1 MSPEENLRAAYSFY
15 RKAADLGYS
24 DEEKGNKLRLL
35 RYAAENIVKVIETDP
50 DCEVKEVISS
60 KETIFVSTRWLAG
73 ATLVMEGNIRI
84 GYPLE
89 QHEESIAV
97 FEKAVGY
104 LPGSVLA
111 WNGLT
116 KACAGAYRRE
126 DALRANAKALEAD
139 PNDET
144 ARKYRDALNGCP
156 TIGVEPPGEPFFTYS
171 YGWNFILCIPIGIIG
186 IIGFFTRFQR
196 SRLSFAPFC
205 IWYLV
210 LRVPQ
215 ANLEIA
221 GYKPTKYEPPRTL

>member
-15 RKAADLGYS
+15 RKAADLGHS
-24 DEEKGNKLRLL
+24 DEEKGDKLRLL
-35 RYAAENIVKVIETDP
+35 RYAAENLLKVMEIDP

-89 QHEESIAV
+89 QYEESIAV

-144 ARKYRDALNGCP
+144 ARKYRDSLNGFP
-156 TIGVEPPGEPFFTYS
+156 TIGVKPPGEPFFTYS

-186 IIGFFTRFQR
+186 IIAFFTQF
-196 SRLSFAPFC
+196 SPLGFPLLLFAIG
-205 IWYLV
+205 IWYYAY
-210 LRVPQ
+210 RRQ
-215 ANLEIA
+215 NLEIA
-221 GYKPTKYEPPRTL
+221 GYTPTKYEPPRTL